1 MSKSKFITLSSSIP
15 IYNVLLDHLENLL
28 DKNNKDHYCPIP
40 ELRSA
45 IKKGYEKLQ
54 IYYSKTDESIVY
66 PIATILD
73 PRIKLKY
80 YKQQEWEEEYINKA
94 IKIIKKQYNE
104 NYQDDSFN
112 NDLRAQK
119 TDLNNF
125 FSLFEMGDDN
135 DSSNEDE
142 LEEYLRKP
150 AVNFK
155 TDPLQWWKAHEATY
169 PHLAKMAR
177 DYLAIPG
184 TSVPV
189 ERIFSDTE
197 DDETVQKEVTNKN
210 DLEKSS
216 QPQPTMPPKNQQK
229 TTKTANT
236 RIGVDEIDNDEEA
249 VSNLVKLNDKKATKN
264 VSGAVAGLN
273 TNSTPVALNNIG
285 NMFEI
290 DIWLSNNPHILQVA
304 NQLCAMR
311 NMSPQSF
318 DNEITSKTLTVLTA
332 SSHFDYKGSARLWR
346 VTLND
351 LEIEDFIDEAVANKV
366 FSRFLAATNRRL
378 FNKNGNMEILVG
390 LLQSAFI
397 ASFNK
402 CDIKAIKALDAIT
415 CNMQVFSKSGRNI
428 AMNLELY

>member
-1 MSKSKFITLSSSIP
+1 MSKSKFITLSSSIL

-155 TDPLQWWKAHEATY
+155 TDPLQWWKVST
-169 PHLAKMAR
+169 R
-177 DYLAIPG
+177 SYLSASGKNG
-184 TSVPV
+184 T
-189 ERIFSDTE
+189 RLFSDPR
-197 DDETVQKEVTNKN
+197 D
-210 DLEKSS
+210 
-216 QPQPTMPPKNQQK
+216 
-229 TTKTANT
+229 
-236 RIGVDEIDNDEEA
+236 
-249 VSNLVKLNDKKATKN
+249 
-264 VSGAVAGLN
+264 
-273 TNSTPVALNNIG
+273 
-285 NMFEI
+285 
-290 DIWLSNNPHILQVA
+290 
-304 NQLCAMR
+304 
-311 NMSPQSF
+311 
-318 DNEITSKTLTVLTA
+318 
-332 SSHFDYKGSARLWR
+332 
-346 VTLND
+346 
-351 LEIEDFIDEAVANKV
+351 
-366 FSRFLAATNRRL
+366 
-378 FNKNGNMEILVG
+378 
-390 LLQSAFI
+390 
-397 ASFNK
+397 
-402 CDIKAIKALDAIT
+402 
-415 CNMQVFSKSGRNI
+415 
-428 AMNLELY
+428 

>member
-1 MSKSKFITLSSSIP
+1 MPPRTRNNSRIQEKVVQTTSIQNKQKRTYTRQKKAETLQSTIIGVEGSQKKQKRSYTSRQKEAAIQPSDVYTIIDVEEPLTQQLEDSITL
-15 IYNVLLDHLENLL
+15 
-28 DKNNKDHYCPIP
+28 K
-40 ELRSA
+40 
-45 IKKGYEKLQ
+45 
-54 IYYSKTDESIVY
+54 ESNALIDF
-66 PIATILD
+66 L
-73 PRIKLKY
+73 
-80 YKQQEWEEEYINKA
+80 
-94 IKIIKKQYNE
+94 NE
-104 NYQDDSFN
+104 TN
-112 NDLRAQK
+112 
-119 TDLNNF
+119 
-125 FSLFEMGDDN
+125 
-135 DSSNEDE
+135 
-142 LEEYLRKP
+142 
-150 AVNFK
+150 
-155 TDPLQWWKAHEATY
+155 
-169 PHLAKMAR
+169 
-177 DYLAIPG
+177 DYL
-184 TSVPV
+184 
-189 ERIFSDTE
+189 SDTE

-216 QPQPTMPPKNQQK
+216 RPQPTMPPKNQQK

-236 RIGVDEIDNDEEA
+236 RIGVDEIDDDEEA

-290 DIWLSNNPHILQVA
+290 CIWLSNNPHILQVA

-318 DNEITSKTLTVLTA
+318 DNEITSKTSTVLTA
-332 SSHFDYKGSARLWR
+332 SSVPTPQSDDKGSARLWLEEAKCLFLRCRSPPASSIEELIKEIFGYEPYTDNAIDIIKHTKKVR

-378 FNKNGNMEILVG
+378 FNENGNMEILVG
-390 LLQSAFI
+390 LLQSAFK

-402 CDIKAIKALDAIT
+402 RDIKAIKALDAIT

>member
-1 MSKSKFITLSSSIP
+1 
-15 IYNVLLDHLENLL
+15 
-28 DKNNKDHYCPIP
+28 
-40 ELRSA
+40 
-45 IKKGYEKLQ
+45 
-54 IYYSKTDESIVY
+54 
-66 PIATILD
+66 
-73 PRIKLKY
+73 
-80 YKQQEWEEEYINKA
+80 
-94 IKIIKKQYNE
+94 
-104 NYQDDSFN
+104 
-112 NDLRAQK
+112 
-119 TDLNNF
+119 
-125 FSLFEMGDDN
+125 MGDDN

-332 SSHFDYKGSARLWR
+332 SSVPTPQSDDKIQKKFFFLFSYKLIKEIFGYEPYTDNAIDIIKHTKKVR

>member
-1 MSKSKFITLSSSIP
+1 MPPRTRNNSRIQEKVVQTTSIQNKQKLTYTRQKKAETLQSTIIGVEGSQKKQKRSYTSRQKEAAIQLSDVYTIIDVEEPLTQQLEDSITL
-15 IYNVLLDHLENLL
+15 
-28 DKNNKDHYCPIP
+28 K
-40 ELRSA
+40 
-45 IKKGYEKLQ
+45 
-54 IYYSKTDESIVY
+54 ESNALIDF
-66 PIATILD
+66 L
-73 PRIKLKY
+73 
-80 YKQQEWEEEYINKA
+80 
-94 IKIIKKQYNE
+94 NE
-104 NYQDDSFN
+104 TN
-112 NDLRAQK
+112 
-119 TDLNNF
+119 
-125 FSLFEMGDDN
+125 
-135 DSSNEDE
+135 
-142 LEEYLRKP
+142 
-150 AVNFK
+150 
-155 TDPLQWWKAHEATY
+155 
-169 PHLAKMAR
+169 
-177 DYLAIPG
+177 DYL
-184 TSVPV
+184 
-189 ERIFSDTE
+189 SDTE

-216 QPQPTMPPKNQQK
+216 RPQPTMPPKNQQK

-236 RIGVDEIDNDEEA
+236 RIGVYEIDDDEEA

-290 DIWLSNNPHILQVA
+290 CIWLSNNPHILQVA

-318 DNEITSKTLTVLTA
+318 DNEITSKTSTVLTA
-332 SSHFDYKGSARLWR
+332 SSVPTPQSDDKGSARLWLEEAKCLFLRCRSPPASSIEELIKEIFGYEPYTDNAIDIIKHTKKVR

-378 FNKNGNMEILVG
+378 FNENGNMEILVG
-390 LLQSAFI
+390 LLQSAFK

-402 CDIKAIKALDAIT
+402 RDIKSIKALDAIT